1 MKWDTTKLLKTLLSS
16 KGKKKYISVKTQEW
30 ELKICFVY
38 AVEILFILCFKKL
51 HIISITKKVICCYF
65 RCTYEG
71 ECKGSWWEK
80 TRKRPECLTRNFT
93 GVADNTIICNYCCV
107 SDSSGPCN
115 IATVPEQIA
124 LSIRATTTSNICHC
138 SSIILTSS
146 EKVWFQY
153 LSLLYALFIYVN
165 C

>member
-1 MKWDTTKLLKTLLSS
+1 MQLKF
-16 KGKKKYISVKTQEW
+16 G
-30 ELKICFVY
+30 FVY
-38 AVEILFILCFKKL
+38 AFKKL
-51 HIISITKKVICCYF
+51 HIISITKEVICCYF

-93 GVADNTIICNYCCV
+93 GVADDTIICNYCCV

-115 IATVPEQIA
+115 NATVPEQIA
-124 LSIRATTTSNICHC
+124 LFTPATTTSNICHC

-153 LSLLYALFIYVN
+153 ISLFAWFIYVN
-165 C
+165 CLCSIIENRNAKDDLIECVQKFL

>member
-1 MKWDTTKLLKTLLSS
+1 MQLKFCL
-16 KGKKKYISVKTQEW
+16 
-30 ELKICFVY
+30 VY
-38 AVEILFILCFKKL
+38 ALL
-51 HIISITKKVICCYF
+51 HIISITKRVICCYF

-124 LSIRATTTSNICHC
+124 LFTPATTTSNICHC
-138 SSIILTSS
+138 S
-146 EKVWFQY
+146 Y
-153 LSLLYALFIYVN
+153 LSSQIVKKFDFNIFLYLHGLFMSIVN
-165 C
+165 VPSLKTEMPKMI